1 MKKDAV
7 RYIQKGLFLFGIC
20 LLLSFW
26 LMPQN
31 LKAYESVVAGKSYTR
46 TAQEYVDFNDMF
58 CITLPSKGQIKL
70 TVTVENSAVQPNLS
84 TGKTVTNFLKGSM
97 WNWYTETGDPMEPTG
112 QEWTAA
118 MSNWKKTTK
127 NTYEWTV
134 GPLDKG
140 YYYFFIAYCSWANIG
155 KKYTI
160 RVNTVTASSG
170 KKLTV
175 KFDANGGS
183 VKTKSK
189 KVTQYGLYS
198 NLPVPTRKGYTFIG
212 WYTAKSGGSCIQ
224 ASSSVTVSKNQ
235 TLYARWTP
243 CIYSIT
249 YNCNGGCRIATS
261 VYPGTYKITQ
271 TIKLPKL
278 ARTGYQFA
286 GWYLKSNFSKSSK
299 VTTIKKGTT
308 GNKTLYAKWTP
319 NRYSITY
326 KGNGATSGR
335 MAKSTNLIYGK
346 TYSLRANQFKKKGYV
361 FAGWSISA
369 GGSAWYDDKAKVRS
383 LTAKNGGTVT
393 LYAKWMKKND
403 APAVTPGISISAG
416 ATGQAAVSFTA
427 RTVPSNTAVTWSSSD
442 TRVATVSN
450 GKVTAVSAGTAVI
463 TATMTYGGKT
473 YSASR
478 SIVTGESR
486 SYGPWSGWSLEPAAG
501 SSSQEVR
508 TTTMYRYYCFL
519 CPVCGGREPYQGMS
533 DCRQY
538 SLSLANAVEG
548 WFTTPYSQ
556 SNSSVYWYSSAKR
569 YTTSLGDGQ
578 LWNFSTGNL
587 YDTAVGTQGSDTEAV
602 VIKTGYS
609 TRAVQTSYYIKAI
622 S

>member
-20 LLLSFW
+20 LLLGFW

-31 LKAYESVVAGKSYTR
+31 SQAYESVVFGKSYTR
-46 TAQEYVDFNDMF
+46 TFHHYDQVFYV
-58 CITLPSKGQIKL
+58 TLQSKCKVKF
-70 TVTVENSAVQPNLS
+70 TVTAGNGIIQPDLS
-84 TGKTVTNFLKGSM
+84 IGRTVNNFLGGELWNSSM
-97 WNWYTETGDPMEPTG
+97 ENFSGFEDELVGDEWNELML
-112 QEWTAA
+112 
-118 MSNWKKTTK
+118 NWKKTGK
-127 NTYEWTV
+127 NTYEWISS
-134 GPLDKG
+134 PLNVDT
-140 YYYFFIAYCSWANIG
+140 YYFCVKFQNLDNDG
-155 KKYTI
+155 RKYT
-160 RVNTVTASSG
+160 VKLTTVPINSG

-175 KFDANGGS
+175 KFNANGGS

-198 NLPVPTRKGYTFIG
+198 SLPVPARKGYAFAG

-224 ASSSVTVSKNQ
+224 ASSYVTASKNQ
-235 TLYARWTP
+235 TLYARWIP
-243 CIYSIT
+243 RIYSIT
-249 YNCNGGCRIATS
+249 YNCNGGYRIAGS
-261 VYPGTYKITQ
+261 NYPGTYKITQ
-271 TIKLPKL
+271 AIKLPKA

-286 GWYLKSNFSKSSK
+286 GWYLRSNFSKSSK
-299 VTTIKKGTT
+299 ITAIKKGTT

-319 NRYSITY
+319 IRYSITY

-369 GGSAWYDDKAKVRS
+369 GGSAWYGDKAKVKN

-393 LYAKWMKKND
+393 LYAKWTKKNA

-416 ATGQAAVSFTA
+416 AAGQAAVSFTA
-427 RTVPSNTAVTWSSSD
+427 QTVPSNTAVTWSSSD

-463 TATMTYGGKT
+463 TASMTYGGKT

-478 SIVTGESR
+478 SIVTGVSK

-501 SSSQEVR
+501 NSSQEVR

-609 TRAVQTSYYIKAI
+609 TRAVQTSYYIKTI